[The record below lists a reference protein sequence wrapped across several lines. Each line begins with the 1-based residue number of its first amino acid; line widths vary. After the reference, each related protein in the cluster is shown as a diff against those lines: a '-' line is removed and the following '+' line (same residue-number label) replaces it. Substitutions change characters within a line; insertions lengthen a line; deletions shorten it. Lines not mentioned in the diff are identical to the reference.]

1 MTLFFRNILWLL
13 KSILVILF
21 LGGITYYCI
30 DKIQE
35 KNNLMDIEEYSPK
48 STLIVPEHP
57 VKRSKYPFIDVHN
70 HQFDMPIKNLPKLV
84 SEMDSLNMAFMINL
98 SGFRGLYLRKSLEN
112 IKKNAPTRFGLFL
125 NIDFEDIDNKFF
137 SETQVALIDSA
148 VKAGVMG
155 LKVYKSLGLTS
166 KDNKGARIA
175 INDIRLDPIWKACG
189 DNNIPVLIHSG
200 EPASFWNPKDK
211 FNERWLELRQKPN
224 RYRDPEINPSF
235 EEVIAEQHDVFRKHP
250 NTTFINAHLGWMGN
264 DLDRLGEHLDL
275 YPNVLT
281 EIGAVLAE
289 IGRQPIRAKQ
299 FFTTYQDRIL
309 FGKDSYNVSEYYTYF
324 RVLETNDEYFE
335 YYRKRHA
342 HWRMYGLALPDSV
355 LKKLYYKNA
364 LKLFPKIDSNL
375 FKN

>member
-48 STLIVPEHP
+48 STLIVPEHT

-125 NIDFEDIDNKFF
+125 NIDFEDIDDKFF

-275 YPNVLT
+275 YPNVVT

-324 RVLETNDEYFE
+324 RVLETNDEYFQ